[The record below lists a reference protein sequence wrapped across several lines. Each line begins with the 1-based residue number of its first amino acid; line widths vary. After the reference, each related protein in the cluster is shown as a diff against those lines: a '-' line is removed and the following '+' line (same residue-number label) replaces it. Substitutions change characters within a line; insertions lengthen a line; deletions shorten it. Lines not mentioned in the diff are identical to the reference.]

1 MEMGAK
7 FVRASKVQHYG
18 LDYSKHLDGTFNAC
32 KQAFFIL
39 QIDEE
44 LYKRTGWLQQL
55 DFGQGKH
62 DKNFLQ

>member
-7 FVRASKVQHYG
+7 FVRASKVQPAVP
-18 LDYSKHLDGTFNAC
+18 FNAC